1 MRTISAVLLE
11 LTSLFQKFLA
21 VHCTIIIFV
30 FEGVSNFLDKV
41 SDVLWRYWKLKLVR
55 DPPINILLKEG
66 EEGKVEPCA
75 FGVKTLNKKVVYF

>member
-1 MRTISAVLLE
+1 M
-11 LTSLFQKFLA
+11 
-21 VHCTIIIFV
+21 

-75 FGVKTLNKKVVYF
+75 FGVKTLNRKEFHQISIKLSYIDTHIFNLLIF